1 MAVTKPIFADALSL
15 RSSFRDSDVYFNRL
29 SAGRRDAS
37 HLPFDLLCRSWAE
50 ALAPVARGL
59 KAHGGVSPSFSGS
72 FSAFSCIHSEMG

>member
-1 MAVTKPIFADALSL
+1 MAVAKPIFADALSL
-15 RSSFRDSDVYFNRL
+15 RSIFRDFGVYVNRL
-29 SAGRRDAS
+29 RMGRRDAS

-59 KAHGGVSPSFSGS
+59 KAHGGVSPSFTGS